1 MVFVTVMLTY
11 ERTERS
17 VPGPGG
23 STDDERFGW
32 VIRIN
37 GLAGDLDFHGE
48 FPKFALTKDQQFE
61 LTSFEDSTMSFN
73 EHDQFHPP
81 MALVTK
87 FLGWFDENRY
97 VNTSSALTAE
107 KNEITY
113 CLWNFQRR
121 PQISF

>member
-1 MVFVTVMLTY
+1 MGFVTVMLNY

-17 VPGPGG
+17 VPVPGG
-23 STDDERFGW
+23 SIDDERFGW

-37 GLAGDLDFHGE
+37 GLAEDSGFLNE
-48 FPKFALTKDQQFE
+48 FPKFAITREQEFE
-61 LTSFEDSTMSFN
+61 LTSFEEANLSFD

-87 FLGWFDENRY
+87 YLGWLDNLGYENK
-97 VNTSSALTAE
+97 SSALTAE

-113 CLWNFQRR
+113 CLWNFQLR
-121 PQISF
+121 QN